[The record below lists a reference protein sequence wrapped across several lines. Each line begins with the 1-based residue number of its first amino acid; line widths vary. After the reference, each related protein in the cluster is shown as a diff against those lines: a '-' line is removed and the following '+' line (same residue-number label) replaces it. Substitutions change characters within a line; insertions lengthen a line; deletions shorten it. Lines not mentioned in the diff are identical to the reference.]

1 MIYRIIIFLIINFG
15 ALAIGGFF
23 TGKGVTSDWYSELI
37 KAPWTP
43 PGWVFGITWTII
55 MSCFS
60 LYLTYIWPIISNK
73 KTLMTLLIIHLIL
86 NVSWN
91 PIFFYY
97 HNVLFGLFV
106 ISGLTALICVFF
118 LLYWPVIKYKSFLIF
133 PYLIWLLLAT
143 SLNGYIFLKN

>member
-86 NVSWN
+86 NISWN

>member
-97 HNVLFGLFV
+97 HNVLFGLLV